1 MSERAVHR
9 MTDDEFLEW
18 DEFQEDRHE
27 LVDGMPVAMA
37 GAKRRHDQIVVN
49 TIVSIGGQLGSGQCR
64 VCTADTAVRI
74 PAGNVRRPDV
84 SIDCGTFDD
93 NAAAAEAP
101 TVVIEVLSPS
111 TREFDMFVKL
121 DEYKTVESLTH
132 IILID
137 PDTPQV
143 IHWAR
148 APGAAWTI
156 QEIEGLDAQVALTEL
171 HVTLPLA
178 VIYAGLTFHPR
189 PRLIADDDLANA

>member
-9 MTDDEFLEW
+9 MTADEFLEW
-18 DEFQEDRHE
+18 DQFQEGAHE
-27 LVDGMPVAMA
+27 LVDGLPVAMA

-49 TIVSIGGQLGSGQCR
+49 TIISIGGQLGSGRCR
-64 VCTADTAVRI
+64 VCTDDTAVRI

-84 SIDCGTFDD
+84 SIDCGLFDD
-93 NAAAAEAP
+93 NASAAEAP

-137 PDTPQV
+137 PDTPQI
-143 IHWAR
+143 IHWTR
-148 APGAAWTI
+148 PSDGAWTI
-156 QEIEGLDAQVALTEL
+156 QEIEGLDS
-171 HVTLPLA
+171 HVTLPELGIILPLA
-178 VIYAGLTFHPR
+178 ALYAGLTFRPR
-189 PRLIADDDLANA
+189 PRLLPDDDMANA